1 MSSQVNQ
8 QFEMQASNQMDPSL
22 YECISPSEHPLYS
35 SNVPSANPAWNIC
48 NGAPITSMK
57 SQQWNIYSAA
67 TIPSMAQSQNVLPG
81 SVMPHLKC
89 KPKVMGIQG
98 SLCLSILICVF
109 SVAGLSLNIVD
120 YLAYNCYSSHSY
132 YCSSLIVGSQVHR
145 GLYILTYLLQFA
157 VSVIPVFAFRVQEHS
172 NSTPPPQIQGF
183 LYLSILICVFS
194 VVGLSLNFVDY
205 LDYYYCHGSHSYYC
219 SNLIVG
225 SQVLRGLFIL
235 THLLQFA
242 ASVSIYVSAFRV
254 QEPSNPTPPI
264 QVFVIQIGGE
274 VLQASPV
281 PGSYPTYPS
290 KQPPPYVTKSVMGG
304 GPTAYQNPSS

>member
-8 QFEMQASNQMDPSL
+8 QFEMQALNQMDPSP
-22 YECISPSEHPLYS
+22 YQCISPSEHPIYS

-57 SQQWNIYSAA
+57 SQQWNIYPAA

-120 YLAYNCYSSHSY
+120 YLAYYFCYSSHSY
-132 YCSSLIVGSQVHR
+132 YCSSLIVGSQVLC
-145 GLYILTYLLQFA
+145 GLFILTYLLQFA
-157 VSVIPVFAFRVQEHS
+157 VSVSLSVFAFRVQEHL
-172 NSTPPPQIQGF
+172 NSTPP
-183 LYLSILICVFS
+183 
-194 VVGLSLNFVDY
+194 
-205 LDYYYCHGSHSYYC
+205 
-219 SNLIVG
+219 
-225 SQVLRGLFIL
+225 
-235 THLLQFA
+235 T
-242 ASVSIYVSAFRV
+242 
-254 QEPSNPTPPI
+254 

-290 KQPPPYVTKSVMGG
+290 KQPPSYMTKSVMRVGA
-304 GPTAYQNPSS
+304 TAYQNPSS